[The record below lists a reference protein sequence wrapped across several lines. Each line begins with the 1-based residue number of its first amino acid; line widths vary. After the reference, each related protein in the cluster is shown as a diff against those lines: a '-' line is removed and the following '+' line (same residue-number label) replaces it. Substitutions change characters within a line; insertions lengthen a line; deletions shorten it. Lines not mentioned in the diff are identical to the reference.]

1 MNSVLLELA
10 IVFALLVANGV
21 FSMAE
26 IAIVSSRKAKLR
38 QLAADGDT
46 RARLALHLAESPNTF
61 LATVQIGI
69 TLIGVLTAAF
79 SGASISAELA
89 VPLREIGWLATYA
102 DQIAFS
108 LVVVVLTYFTLVI
121 GELVPKRIGL
131 GNPEGVASVL
141 AGPMHGLSRVGAPLV
156 ILLGRS
162 TDALLRLLR
171 IKPVAEVKVSE
182 EEVRLLVREGMR
194 VGLFHPQEP
203 AMIESVMAL
212 DHTPVRDL
220 MTPRAKIIWINV
232 TDSHETIWHRI
243 VVSAHSTFPVYEG
256 KRDNVLGL
264 VTVKAIYANLA
275 AGVAVNVRDLT
286 TPALVLPESLST
298 SALLDRFKT
307 TGKHVALVTDEFGAI
322 AGLVSLHDVI
332 EAIVGE
338 LPSPSDR
345 LKPRAVRRDNGSW
358 LVDGM
363 LDAAEFERTVVDFP
377 LHPAGARDYQTFAG
391 FIVKHLGHVPA
402 EGESFR
408 YHGYLV
414 EVIDLDVHRVDKVLL
429 IPARNLSNP
438 LPAV

>member
-1 MNSVLLELA
+1 
-10 IVFALLVANGV
+10 
-21 FSMAE
+21 MAE

-194 VGLFHPQEP
+194 VGLFQGATPTTQEP
-203 AMIESVMAL
+203 
-212 DHTPVRDL
+212 T
-220 MTPRAKIIWINV
+220 
-232 TDSHETIWHRI
+232 
-243 VVSAHSTFPVYEG
+243 
-256 KRDNVLGL
+256 
-264 VTVKAIYANLA
+264 
-275 AGVAVNVRDLT
+275 
-286 TPALVLPESLST
+286 
-298 SALLDRFKT
+298 
-307 TGKHVALVTDEFGAI
+307 
-322 AGLVSLHDVI
+322 
-332 EAIVGE
+332 
-338 LPSPSDR
+338 
-345 LKPRAVRRDNGSW
+345 
-358 LVDGM
+358 
-363 LDAAEFERTVVDFP
+363 
-377 LHPAGARDYQTFAG
+377 
-391 FIVKHLGHVPA
+391 
-402 EGESFR
+402 
-408 YHGYLV
+408 
-414 EVIDLDVHRVDKVLL
+414 
-429 IPARNLSNP
+429 
-438 LPAV
+438 